1 VNNIKLPVLYCP
13 FPSAINQHYET
24 ACQQGREWVC
34 AFNLLEELVCQN
46 LFAANLEILT
56 ARAYPN
62 TSLKGLE
69 ILTNFMHWFTIL
81 DDESEKAGI
90 SKQLEILEI
99 KQVRLLD
106 ILKGAELTELDTPV
120 ALAWRDIV
128 QRLHQFPY
136 VTSEWMLYFAKHI
149 EDYFQ
154 ALRWEALN
162 YFQGIEPDLATYIE
176 MRHVVF
182 GINLFIDLIV
192 IADGIVL
199 PSEVLECS
207 IVKRMSRAASNAM
220 AWANDIFSLK
230 KDIKEGMVYNLV
242 LILQH
247 EYQIPLE
254 EALKRAVKLHD
265 AQVRNFIE
273 LSAHLPS
280 FRAEIDVNLQHY
292 VLALRFWMR
301 ANLDWMMESRRYAK
315 FCEYQPL

>member
-62 TSLKGLE
+62 TSLKGLK

>member
-1 VNNIKLPVLYCP
+1 MNNIKLPILYYP
-13 FPSAINQHYET
+13 FHSAINQHYET
-24 ACQQGREWVC
+24 ACQQGREWVRS
-34 AFNLLEELVCQN
+34 FNLLEELACQS
-46 LFAANLEILT
+46 LFAANFEILT

-69 ILTNFMHWFTIL
+69 LVTNFMHWFTIL

-90 SKQLEILEI
+90 SKELEILKI
-99 KQVRLLD
+99 KQTRLLD
-106 ILKGAELTELDTPV
+106 ILKGAELTEVDTPV

-128 QRLHQFPY
+128 QRLHQFPH

-149 EDYFQ
+149 EDYLQ

-162 YFQGIEPDLATYIE
+162 YIQGIEPDLATYIE
-176 MRHVVF
+176 MRHIVF
-182 GINLFIDLIV
+182 GINLFLDLIL
-192 IADGIVL
+192 IADGIAL
-199 PSEVLECS
+199 PLEVLECP
-207 IVKRMSRAASNAM
+207 IVKRMSLAASNAM

-230 KDIKEGMVYNLV
+230 REIKEGMVYNLV

-247 EYQIPLE
+247 EYQISLE
-254 EALKRAVKLHD
+254 EALNRAVELHD

-273 LSAHLPS
+273 LSMQLPS
-280 FRAEIDVNLQHY
+280 FRAEINVNLQHY

-315 FCEYQPL
+315 FCEY